1 MALFDDDGLVKF
13 ADLDALRRWDNRTWD
28 KAAARKVACDEMTST
43 AVADDIPWGKKRF
56 MRSLSSAPLECQNP
70 TEGDILELTTADDRE
85 FDNEDPPPF
94 EEDLQQQTP
103 VELQQQPQQPKK
115 KSDGKRRRDRER
127 RKRMKEREKEYKRKV
142 AVGAMTRRDV
152 EKEKIKRHVESEMQ
166 KRRSEWKKM
175 MQEEMRRKEEKE
187 RRKLMAN
194 IEEDRQCSSKKA
206 DRFRRFN
213 RWRK

>member
-56 MRSLSSAPLECQNP
+56 MRSLSSAPPECQNP

-85 FDNEDPPPF
+85 FDDEDPPPF

-103 VELQQQPQQPKK
+103 VEPQQPKK